1 MLAWLDMYQ
10 EPTRNTSQGKSHLQ
24 MNQQSFINTN
34 GVQTQ
39 TYNNMKY
46 ILVTSKW
53 PNPSKPSD
61 KKKKASPQPW
71 LQLVWP

>member
-1 MLAWLDMYQ
+1 
-10 EPTRNTSQGKSHLQ
+10 
-24 MNQQSFINTN
+24 MNQQSFVNTN

-61 KKKKASPQPW
+61 KKESITTTMAAAC
-71 LQLVWP
+71 LAIN